1 MSKTSRL
8 TIASLIIAGGWI
20 QAAGAAE
27 EAQGGLERR
36 LEVLRQRFESRTQH
50 SQRARQIRSIAS
62 GPQSSLGDII
72 SNNDGF
78 GGTSDQAQIV
88 VARQPD
94 LGTITAWTDD
104 RDGNRSVYG
113 QIYDAA
119 GMPLGDNFRLHADP
133 NLEEQY
139 EVALAVRS
147 DGGFYAAYTRLDHAG
162 DTDVKVERYS
172 RLGQQ
177 LGAAVNVA
185 TDSMQFLQRKP
196 SIALLAN
203 GDLVV
208 LFERDNVGSPNSD
221 IYGQVMAAD
230 GLVLLGDPF
239 VVSADLV
246 VSGQTILYDEREPT
260 VAVSGNDTLWTGWTD
275 NRDGGVRDVFAK
287 RFWRDAN
294 ADTVI
299 DIGAIFKVN
308 DEPIAANAAQNTP
321 KVAAASDGRA
331 LFAWADRRNNH
342 WDVFSQSYYASAVA
356 QGGNTLVNTDGSVTD
371 QGQPDVGWADTIG
384 VLVWTDFRSAVG
396 GVWAQRLHLY
406 DSIYV
411 TNGHRERAYDSIF
424 SSSAHLAPIILD
436 SLYRTCDSIYI
447 VQYDADTMTTVDSS
461 IANCSTIVVA
471 DTAGLV
477 RTTTV
482 DSFCLF
488 CDSLQ
493 VADSSY
499 VLSLGCDTVH
509 VDDTAAV
516 IISETLTKKTGRTG
530 SNFQAAPDPI
540 TNQSLSSVGLSPD
553 RTFAVGWQED
563 VQGQSTVLY
572 RQFDAA
578 DVGDTS
584 NTTAEIIIS
593 ATQIRPACATGAG
606 GNIFALWEEARAA
619 LPNIVGQALNVG
631 LTKLGSHQ
639 VNDGPDVLHLVPSTS
654 VGDTAG
660 YAVWEDYRD
669 SIQPVYSDIY
679 LQRYTLTPSGYQ
691 AVGTNVRVIDTVES
705 QEVRLASWNPA
716 VASDGSGNTMVVWQ
730 DNRLNSWD
738 IFAARYVDSI
748 NPLNAS
754 PVRIG
759 TNVRVDQAPG
769 GTKQILPRID
779 INPTGQTVVVW
790 EDTRNGPHVF
800 QVWARMYTGAG
811 GTPTGTE
818 VRLPIDASH
827 IPRQPDVAIA
837 SDGSFAIVYEDHTD
851 PDDVNIY
858 FQRFTAA
865 GDTLDNNPEYD
876 PILLNDD
883 GLGVQQF
890 SPRITAI
897 ANSYVATWQ
906 DERDG
911 DWDIYA
917 VQVLDGESI
926 ANDNYLVND
935 ADISDQITPAI
946 SGLRSSSVPFICWQ
960 DVRIVETAPDIFGN
974 TNTPTIATGVGDD
987 VIADGPRPIQFQL
1000 GQNAPNPFNPA
1011 TEISYTLSGPA
1022 RVELVIYNALGQR
1035 VRTLVASTQA
1045 AGEHRVV
1052 WDGHDDQGRRLASGF
1067 YLYRLR
1073 WDGGEI
1079 SRKMTL
1085 LR

>member
-20 QAAGAAE
+20 QAAGAAD

-36 LEVLRQRFESRTQH
+36 LEELRQRFESRTQH
-50 SQRARQIRSIAS
+50 SRRALQIRSIAS
-62 GPQSSLGDII
+62 RPQSSLGDVII
-72 SNNDGF
+72 NNDGF

-94 LGTITAWTDD
+94 LGTITAWTDN

-119 GMPLGDNFRLHADP
+119 GVPLGDNFRLHADP

-139 EVALAVRS
+139 EVALAIRP

-185 TDSMQFLQRKP
+185 TDSMQFLQRNP

-221 IYGQVMAAD
+221 IYGQVMAGDA
-230 GLVLLGDPF
+230 LVLLGDPF

-246 VSGQTILYDEREPT
+246 VSGQTVLYDEREPS

-275 NRDGGVRDVFAK
+275 NRDGGVRDVFAR
-287 RFWRDAN
+287 RFWRDESS
-294 ADTVI
+294 DTVI
-299 DIGAIFKVN
+299 AIGPTFKAN
-308 DEPIAANAAQNTP
+308 DEPIGANAAQNTP
-321 KVAAASDGRA
+321 RVATAADGSA
-331 LFAWADRRNNH
+331 LITWADLRNGH
-342 WDVFSQSYYASAVA
+342 WDVYKQSYSASSVA
-356 QGGNTLVNTDGSVTD
+356 QGANVIVNTDATGTD
-371 QGQPDVGWADTIG
+371 QGRPDVGWADTMGI
-384 VLVWTDFRSAVG
+384 VVWVDFRLGTAQVFGQKFHADGSAVG
-396 GVWAQRLHLY
+396 
-406 DSIYV
+406 
-411 TNGHRERAYDSIF
+411 
-424 SSSAHLAPIILD
+424 
-436 SLYRTCDSIYI
+436 
-447 VQYDADTMTTVDSS
+447 
-461 IANCSTIVVA
+461 ANY
-471 DTAGLV
+471 
-477 RTTTV
+477 
-482 DSFCLF
+482 
-488 CDSLQ
+488 Q
-493 VADSSY
+493 VS
-499 VLSLGCDTVH
+499 G
-509 VDDTAAV
+509 
-516 IISETLTKKTGRTG
+516 
-530 SNFQAAPDPI
+530 
-540 TNQSLSSVGLSPD
+540 
-553 RTFAVGWQED
+553 TFAVNQA
-563 VQGQSTVLY
+563 
-572 RQFDAA
+572 DAA
-578 DVGDTS
+578 ASYSADGSYAVGWVQPDTANNS
-584 NTTAEIIIS
+584 TAYYRRFTAADSGSVSEPVAEIVIS
-593 ATQIRPACATGAG
+593 ATQVRPACATGAG

-619 LPNIVGQALNVG
+619 LPNVVGQALNAG
-631 LTKLGSHQ
+631 LTKLGSPQ
-639 VNDGPDVLHLVPSTS
+639 VNDGPDVLHLVPNTS

-738 IFAARYVDSI
+738 IFAARYVDSVS
-748 NPLNAS
+748 PLDAS
-754 PVRIG
+754 PIRIG
-759 TNVRVDQAPG
+759 TNFRVDEAPT
-769 GTKQILPRID
+769 GTKQVIPQID
-779 INPTGQTVVVW
+779 INTTGQTVVIW
-790 EDTRNGPHVF
+790 EDTRSGPHVF

-811 GTPTGTE
+811 GTPTGPE
-818 VRLPIDASH
+818 VHLPIDASH

-897 ANSYVATWQ
+897 SNSYVA
-906 DERDG
+906 
-911 DWDIYA
+911 WDIYA
-917 VQVLDGESI
+917 VRVLDGSSV

-935 ADISDQITPAI
+935 ADVSDQIAPAI
-946 SGLRSSSVPFICWQ
+946 SGLRSSDFPFICWQ
-960 DVRIVETAPDIFGN
+960 DVRVAETAPDIFGN
-974 TNTPTIATGVGDD
+974 TNTPAIATGVGDD
-987 VIADGPRPIQFQL
+987 VIADGLRPIRFQL
-1000 GQNAPNPFNPA
+1000 DQNAPNPFNPA
-1011 TEISYTLSGPA
+1011 TEISYTLSEPA